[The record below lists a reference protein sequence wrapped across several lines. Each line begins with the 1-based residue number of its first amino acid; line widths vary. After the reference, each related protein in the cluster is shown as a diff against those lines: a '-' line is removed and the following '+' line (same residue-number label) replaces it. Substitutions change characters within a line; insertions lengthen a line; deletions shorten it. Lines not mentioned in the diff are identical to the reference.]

1 MGLRDFFLT
10 RITKVSSE
18 PKKEIKENLWTK
30 CVHCGEICYKQ
41 EVESLLNTCPIC
53 GFHFKISAMEKI
65 KIIVDENSFEPIN
78 ETLCSLDPLKF
89 KDSKKYPE
97 RVKAAQ
103 KKTGLNDAFISGRAL
118 VDGMPVNIGALEFN
132 FMGGSMGSAAGEAI
146 ARLVED
152 AVSRRC
158 HVITISSS
166 GGARMQ
172 ESILSLMQMAKTA
185 AALAR
190 LNESGL
196 GHISVFTNPT
206 TGGVT
211 ASYSMLG
218 DINISEPGALIGFA
232 GARVIKSTIRQE
244 LPPGFQTAEFV
255 QNHGMVDLIV
265 HRLELRKSVS
275 DILNFFG

>member
-1 MGLRDFFLT
+1 MGLKDFLLT
-10 RITKVSSE
+10 KITKVSSE

-65 KIIVDENSFEPIN
+65 KVIVDENSFEPIN
-78 ETLCSLDPLKF
+78 ENLYSLDPLKF
-89 KDSKKYPE
+89 RDSKKYTD

-103 KKTGLNDAFISGRAL
+103 KKTGLNDAYLSGRAL
-118 VDGMPVNIGALEFN
+118 VDGVPVNIGALEFD
-132 FMGGSMGSAAGEAI
+132 FMGGSMGSAVGEAI
-146 ARLVED
+146 ARMIED

-172 ESILSLMQMAKTA
+172 ESILSLMQMAKTS
-185 AALAR
+185 AALGK
-190 LNESGL
+190 LHENGL
-196 GHISVFTNPT
+196 GHISIFTNPT

-218 DINISEPGALIGFA
+218 DINISEPKALIGFA

-244 LPPGFQTAEFV
+244 LPVGFQTAEFV
-255 QNHGMVDLIV
+255 QNHGMIDLIV

-275 DILNFFG
+275 EILKFFG